1 MIGGLDDISRAPR
14 LRSSMWVSAY
24 VRRCVASGA
33 FAAISRKGDES
44 AGAIFIEV
52 IGTAGTDLYAPA
64 MRDDG
69 ARAFQQVMEKA
80 SGLDVAERI
89 EREARFD
96 SDVWLVTVEDR
107 EGRTFLLE
115 DECG

>member
-1 MIGGLDDISRAPR
+1 MIGGSDDFLRAPR
-14 LRSSMWVSAY
+14 LRSALWVAAY
-24 VRRCVASGA
+24 IRRCMAAGA

-52 IGTAGTDLYAPA
+52 IAPRGVDLWGPA
-64 MRDDG
+64 LRDDG
-69 ARAFQQVMEKA
+69 GRAFERVATGET
-80 SGLDVAERI
+80 GLAIAERI

-96 SDVWLVTVEDR
+96 ADLWLVTVEDR

-115 DECG
+115 DEHV